1 MAGDPSAHERERAL
15 RRRLGVP
22 DDAARVLIFAESS
35 HWDPDWLWTSE
46 EYYRLVR
53 ANLDRAIDELL
64 REPRRV
70 YSVECVFFLRMYWE
84 RRPEMRDK
92 VRALANEGRLRFT
105 SSGVTTADTLLPRV
119 EAILRDWLLG
129 QEWLR
134 ANGLEAEPRLAYFT
148 DSFGCSP
155 ALPALLRAAGFDRA
169 AITRVD
175 GMYVPFSDYDPRSS
189 FPRPGSTAERLMK
202 VERSLDLVWRAPDG
216 AEVLTHWNAFTYS
229 QGDMLAHRGLDR
241 TYVLPFAWAD
251 RSERHVARR
260 IEGYVA
266 QLAPLSRTPYLL
278 CPIGCDFVPPIPG
291 LVALLDRYNRVRYPE
306 SGVWAV
312 NAGLDD
318 YLDLVDC
325 HRALL
330 PVLALDPNPYWTGFY
345 TSRPTLKRLCHELV
359 DSLLLAERLACCG
372 RLPGSGE
379 VPGRSAGD
387 ERLREAWWVA
397 ATANHHD
404 FITGTSPDRV
414 VEAEQRPWLERAKA
428 AADAA
433 VERLAAA
440 LCLRGAQGRAPEA
453 EAAEGNRDAQ
463 DGWDIADHAVH
474 PVDAWSR
481 SDPGR
486 SAASGALVSPPA
498 WRREGTRL
506 EVRTS
511 HYTLALDEAAGG
523 AIVGAWDAAGAPL
536 LAGPSNDLVSYR
548 DAGGLWRMG
557 HEYRGGCLK
566 ESARAGERPAR
577 LDVCEQP
584 GGLEIA
590 CTAQI
595 DGEPIRRT
603 LWLDGSPLIRGRV
616 EGRAAGRRTITLRFE
631 TGLAAQAVAMDMPGG
646 VVERPLARVYD
657 PTFWP
662 LQRFWH
668 ARDRS
673 TGRGLAIFL
682 RLPGAVSCRGDGRVE
697 AVALRNATRE
707 RAWGALPILATPAT
721 GHERNPYA
729 FDYALL
735 FTPTGDWRENDL
747 PGIAHS
753 LAAGAWA
760 GPRAGLHALAA
771 SAATVDRA
779 DVFVLAVK
787 PAWRGEGVIV
797 RLYTY
802 AAFGAPVVLRLPG
815 RSVHAA
821 ALCDARERDLAPLPV
836 REGAAHLTMPGAIAT
851 VRVHV

>member
-1 MAGDPSAHERERAL
+1 MAADPSAQERERAL
-15 RRRLGVP
+15 RRCLGVP

-53 ANLDRAIDELL
+53 ANLDWAIGELL

-70 YSVECVFFLRMYWE
+70 YSVECMFFLRMYWE

-134 ANGLEAEPRLAYFT
+134 ANGLGAEPRLAYFT

-155 ALPALLRAAGFDRA
+155 ALPTLLRAAGFDRA
-169 AITRVD
+169 AITRID

-202 VERSLDLVWRAPDG
+202 VERSLDFVWRGPDG

-278 CPIGCDFVPPIPG
+278 CPVGCDFVPPIPG

-306 SGVWAV
+306 TGVWAV

-318 YLDLVDC
+318 YLELVDC

-330 PVLALDPNPYWTGFY
+330 PVLAVDPNPYWTGFY
-345 TSRPTLKRLCHELV
+345 TSRPSLKRLCHELV
-359 DSLLLAERLACCG
+359 DSLLLAERLACRG
-372 RLPGSGE
+372 HIPGSGE
-379 VPGRSAGD
+379 GPGGSSAGCAP
-387 ERLREAWWVA
+387 LWEAWWVA

-414 VEAEQRPWLERAKA
+414 VEAEQRPWLEQAKA

-433 VERLAAA
+433 VEQLAGVAPVV
-440 LCLRGAQGRAPEA
+440 GAVREP
-453 EAAEGNRDAQ
+453 
-463 DGWDIADHAVH
+463 
-474 PVDAWSR
+474 PL
-481 SDPGR
+481 PGLP
-486 SAASGALVSPPA
+486 ACSPPQ
-498 WRREGTRL
+498 WRREGTRV
-506 EVRTS
+506 EVRTA

-557 HEYRGGCLK
+557 HEYRGGCLR
-566 ESARAGERPAR
+566 ESARAGGQPAR
-577 LDVCEQP
+577 LEVREQP

-590 CTAQI
+590 CTARL

-603 LWLDGSPLIRGRV
+603 LWLDGSPLIRGCV
-616 EGRAAGRRTITLRFE
+616 EGRAARRHTIALRFA
-631 TGLAAQAVAMDMPGG
+631 TGLATQAVAMDVPGG
-646 VVERPLARVYD
+646 VVERPLAKVYD

-673 TGRGLAIFL
+673 TGRGLALFL
-682 RLPGAVSCRGDGRVE
+682 RLPGAISCRADGRVE

-721 GHERNPYA
+721 GHERNPCA

-735 FTPTGDWRENDL
+735 FTPAGDWRENDL

-760 GPRAGLHALAA
+760 GPRAELHALAA
-771 SAATVDRA
+771 SAASVDRA
-779 DVFVLAVK
+779 DVFILAAK

-815 RSVHAA
+815 HSVRAA
-821 ALCDARERDLAPLPV
+821 TLCDARERDLAPLPV
-836 REGAAHLTMPGAIAT
+836 RDGAVHLTMPGAIAT
-851 VRVHV
+851 VRVYV